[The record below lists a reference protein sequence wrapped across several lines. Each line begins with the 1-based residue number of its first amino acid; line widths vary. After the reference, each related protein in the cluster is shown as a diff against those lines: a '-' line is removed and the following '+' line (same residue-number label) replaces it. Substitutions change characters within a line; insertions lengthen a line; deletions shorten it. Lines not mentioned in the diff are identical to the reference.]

1 MYLRMWIFR
10 PAVFRWQ
17 MHMNT
22 IHSVCIVV
30 RTYLL
35 LAYNHLAQNLHSNL
49 SFRVS
54 PTILPRET
62 VFVRTMPWP
71 FLCPPSLPNI
81 HEIGAGIYYVL
92 TLFLILKSLKNNK
105 KFIRLGHQ
113 TMSIFQTPIDSTPLQ
128 YHVWTMSAAAWSSI
142 MYFLTVLLLR
152 ISAKSISCQGWY
164 AMRVSLFLLT
174 YYYYY

>member
-1 MYLRMWIFR
+1 
-10 PAVFRWQ
+10 
-17 MHMNT
+17 MNT
-22 IHSVCIVV
+22 IHSVCIRIVV
-30 RTYLL
+30 SMYLL

-49 SFRVS
+49 SFSIPHHPAKGNSLCENNAMTFLVPPLSSKHTWNRS
-54 PTILPRET
+54 GHIL
-62 VFVRTMPWP
+62 
-71 FLCPPSLPNI
+71 CIDNSI
-81 HEIGAGIYYVL
+81 
-92 TLFLILKSLKNNK
+92 FLILKSLKNNK

-174 YYYYY
+174 ILLLRAL

>member
-1 MYLRMWIFR
+1 MWIFR

-71 FLCPPSLPNI
+71 FLCPPPLSSKHTWNRSGHILCIDNSI
-81 HEIGAGIYYVL
+81 
-92 TLFLILKSLKNNK
+92 FLILKSLKNNK

-128 YHVWTMSAAAWSSI
+128 YHVWTISAAAWSSI

>member
-1 MYLRMWIFR
+1 
-10 PAVFRWQ
+10 
-17 MHMNT
+17 MNT

-62 VFVRTMPWP
+62 VFCENNAMT
-71 FLCPPSLPNI
+71 FLVPPLSSKHTWNRSGHILCIDNSI
-81 HEIGAGIYYVL
+81 
-92 TLFLILKSLKNNK
+92 FLILKSLKNNK

-174 YYYYY
+174 YYYYYY